1 MIDTTNATKAV
12 GDALLV
18 EETFQRI
25 AGDLGMIADRPIE
38 VTSVTTER
46 ARARAAGRDVVH
58 ISFKLGIQCEDAIAH
73 GALLVP
79 LADAITLGCYLMM
92 IPDESVKTKRA
103 MTTLDAGLKDALM
116 EVGNF
121 IGGATDAALRG
132 LGFPDVEVRSEGCQ
146 GVRPNVR
153 PAFAY
158 EEGSELVVGRC
169 KLRIHTWPA
178 FDAVLMLPPLAEA
191 TSPAAASTPS

>member
-1 MIDTTNATKAV
+1 MDTTNATKPV

-38 VTSVTTER
+38 VSNVTTER
-46 ARARAAGRDVVH
+46 ATKRAAGRDVVH
-58 ISFKLGIQCEDAIAH
+58 VSFKLGIQHEDSIAH

-79 LADAITLGCYLMM
+79 LPDAITLACYLMM

-103 MTTLDAGLKDALM
+103 MTTLDAGIKDALM

-121 IGGATDAALRG
+121 VGGATDAALRG
-132 LGFPDVEVRSEGCQ
+132 LGFPGLEVRSEGCQ
-146 GVRPNVR
+146 GVRANVR
-153 PAFAY
+153 PAFVY
-158 EEGSELVVGRC
+158 EEGSDLVVGRC
-169 KLRIHTWPA
+169 KLRIHTWPE
-178 FDAVLMLPPLAEA
+178 FEAVLMLPPIGVTANSA
-191 TSPAAASTPS
+191 VASPS